1 MGMIYYSVNTYVV
14 NYKDSPA
21 NRSKGG
27 IGMIKFRS
35 INTKILSAIIPLLTV
50 FFLLLSFVGYT
61 YINTLLNDEI
71 SEKMRHQLDS
81 TANNIGK
88 TLIQHSRIAEST
100 ARVAG
105 ALGNSASK
113 DTYVSILSGVLGV
126 NDDTFGAG
134 VWFEP
139 YVYEGVQYFGPYV
152 YKDGGNLVT
161 TFDYEKPDYDFHNQE
176 WYTIGKSTAKLS
188 VYTAPYYDEL
198 TNITMVTTN
207 APIYGKDKKFL
218 GVVTSDIDLS
228 SLQKFVSGLK
238 VGKGGSAVLLM
249 QDGTYMVDRDATK
262 VMKQKIS
269 EDKNSSLAEMGKVII
284 QKKTGEASYTDA
296 NGMNIVQFTTIPS
309 TDWILALS
317 IPESELH
324 ENLNNLL
331 LRLGLFVLVVLLL
344 VGLAVLLLGR
354 SLKKQTNAVNVFSA
368 AMAEGIFNTSI
379 PVTSVDEIGQMAGN
393 LNTAVAKLRD
403 LLAKVKISMSE
414 VTDISETLSIGVS
427 QNLSAI
433 DQITESIQD
442 VSAGQEKQT
451 SLIDSSSAASE
462 KTLANIESIAAKM
475 NEVTAAAGNASSR
488 AENGSHVVSQAV
500 VQMNTINDR
509 VGAISEGIKTLNEK
523 SGKIGDI
530 VSTITA
536 IASQTNLLALNAAI
550 EAARAGESGRGFAV
564 VADEVRK
571 LAEQSGEAANNI
583 TVLISDIQE
592 EVQSSSY
599 DMGIGVAAVNDGMTM
614 IKNVGESFNEI
625 NHSVID
631 ISSEVGMVS
640 EVLKSVVAQTQVMV
654 GAVES
659 ILKIS
664 EQATADIQNIAAST
678 EEQNALMRE
687 LSETAQKMSEITK
700 SVETDLDKFTV

>member
-1 MGMIYYSVNTYVV
+1 
-14 NYKDSPA
+14 
-21 NRSKGG
+21 
-27 IGMIKFRS
+27 MIKFRS
-35 INTKILSAIIPLLTV
+35 INTKILSVVIPLLTV

-71 SEKMRHQLDS
+71 SEKMGHQLDS
-81 TANNIGK
+81 TANNISK

-105 ALGNSASK
+105 ALGNSVSK

-139 YVYEGVQYFGPYV
+139 YTYEGVQYFGPYV

-176 WYTIGKSTAKLS
+176 WYTIGKSTDKLS

-198 TNITMVTTN
+198 TDITMVTTN
-207 APIYGKDKKFL
+207 APIYDKDKKFL

-228 SLQKFVSGLK
+228 SLQEFVSGLK
-238 VGKGGSAVLLM
+238 VGKGGSAILLM
-249 QDGTYMVDRDATK
+249 QDGTYMVDKDATK

-284 QKKTGEASYTDA
+284 QTKTGEASYTDA

-317 IPESELH
+317 IPESELR

-354 SLKKQTNAVNVFSA
+354 NLKKQTNAVNLFSA

-393 LNTAVAKLRD
+393 LNTAVAKLGS
-403 LLAKVKISMSE
+403 LVAKVKTSMSE
-414 VTDISETLSIGVS
+414 VTNISEALAIGVD

-451 SLIDSSSAASE
+451 ALIDSSSSASE
-462 KTLANIESIAAKM
+462 KTLENIENIAAKM
-475 NEVTAAAGNASSR
+475 NGVTVAAEAASSR
-488 AENGSHVVSQAV
+488 AENGSHVVAQAIT
-500 VQMNTINDR
+500 QMNTINDR
-509 VGAISEGIKTLNEK
+509 VGAISEGIKTLSEK

-530 VSTITA
+530 VASITA
-536 IASQTNLLALNAAI
+536 IADQTNLLALNAAI

-571 LAEQSGEAANNI
+571 LAEQSGQAAHNI
-583 TVLISDIQE
+583 TELISDIQD
-592 EVQSSSY
+592 EVQNSSHN
-599 DMGIGVAAVNDGMTM
+599 MGIGVIAVNDGMTM
-614 IKNVGESFNEI
+614 IKNVGKSFDEI
-625 NHSVID
+625 NYSVVD
-631 ISSEVGMVS
+631 ISSEVGAVS
-640 EVLKSVVAQTQVMV
+640 EVLKAVVAQTQVMV
-654 GAVES
+654 NAVES
-659 ILKIS
+659 ILTIS
-664 EQATADIQNIAAST
+664 EQATADVQNIAAST
-678 EEQNALMRE
+678 EEQNALMKE
-687 LSETAQKMSEITK
+687 LSDTAQKMSEITK
-700 SVETDLDKFTV
+700 SVEMDLDKFTV

>member
-1 MGMIYYSVNTYVV
+1 
-14 NYKDSPA
+14 
-21 NRSKGG
+21 
-27 IGMIKFRS
+27 MIKFRS
-35 INTKILSAIIPLLTV
+35 INTKILSAVIPLLTA

-61 YINTLLNDEI
+61 YINTLLNEEI

-81 TANNIGK
+81 TANNISK
-88 TLIQHSRIAEST
+88 TLIQHSRIAETT

-113 DTYVSILSGVLGV
+113 DTYVSILSGVVGV

-139 YVYEGVQYFGPYV
+139 FVYEGVQYFGPYV

-188 VYTAPYYDEL
+188 VSTAPYYDEL
-198 TNITMVTTN
+198 TDITMVTTN
-207 APIYGKDKKFL
+207 APIYDKDKKFL
-218 GVVTSDIDLS
+218 GVVSSDIDLS
-228 SLQKFVSGLK
+228 SLQAFVSGIK
-238 VGKGGSAVLLM
+238 VGKGGSAILLM
-249 QDGTYMVDRDATK
+249 PDGTYMVDKDTTK
-262 VMKQKIS
+262 VMKEKIS

-296 NGMNIVQFTTIPS
+296 NGKNIVQFTTIPN

-317 IPESELH
+317 MPESELH
-324 ENLNNLL
+324 ENLDDLL

-368 AMAEGIFNTSI
+368 SMAEGIFNTSI

-393 LNTAVAKLRD
+393 LNTAVAKLRS
-403 LLAKVKISMSE
+403 LVAKVKTSMSE
-414 VTDISETLSIGVS
+414 VTNISEALSIGVD

-451 SLIDSSSAASE
+451 GLIDSSSSASE
-462 KTLANIESIAAKM
+462 KTLENIESIAAKM
-475 NEVTAAAGNASSR
+475 NGVTAAAEAASSR
-488 AENGSHVVSQAV
+488 AENGSHVVSQAIT
-500 VQMNTINDR
+500 QMNTINDR
-509 VGAISEGIKTLNEK
+509 VGAISEGIKTLSEK

-530 VSTITA
+530 VSSITA
-536 IASQTNLLALNAAI
+536 IANQTNLLALNAAI

-571 LAEQSGEAANNI
+571 LAEQSGEAAHNI
-583 TVLISDIQE
+583 TELISDIQE
-592 EVQSSSY
+592 EVQNSSNN
-599 DMGIGVAAVNDGMTM
+599 MGIGVAAVNDGMTM
-614 IKNVGESFNEI
+614 IKNVGESFGEI

-631 ISSEVGMVS
+631 ISSEVSAVS

-654 GAVES
+654 NAVES
-659 ILKIS
+659 ILTIS
-664 EQATADIQNIAAST
+664 EQATADVQNIAAST
-678 EEQNALMRE
+678 EEQNALMKE
-687 LSETAQKMSEITK
+687 LSDTAQKMLEITK
-700 SVETDLDKFTV
+700 SVEVDLDKFTV